1 MSLLKKCFA
10 EFIGTFFLVF
20 AGTGAIVVNNLSNGK
35 IGHLGISLTFGS
47 VVLIMIYAC
56 GHISG
61 AHFNPAVTIAFG
73 VCCKCD
79 RIFVLP
85 YIISQISAA
94 ICASALLRLCFG
106 NVYNLGATLPGISF
120 GSNTVMIIFATE
132 LIFTFAL
139 MFVITSV
146 AKDCKAQGS
155 FAGVA
160 IGMTVF
166 IGAIVAGPISGG
178 SFNPARS
185 LGPALVSRD
194 FEYLWIYI
202 LAPILGAVSGGKI
215 YYLIGNIIDKEPQKV
230 NSSKWGVKNDSP
242 SML

>member
-10 EFIGTFFLVF
+10 EFLGTFFLVF
-20 AGTGAIVVNNLSNGK
+20 VGTGAIVVNNISGGK

-73 VCCKCD
+73 VCCKCE
-79 RIFVLP
+79 RKYVLP
-85 YIISQISAA
+85 YIVSQLLAAISA
-94 ICASALLRLCFG
+94 STLLRLCFG
-106 NVYNLGATLPGISF
+106 NVYNLGATLPGVSF
-120 GSNTVMIIFATE
+120 GANTSMIIFATE
-132 LIFTFAL
+132 FIFTFGL

-155 FAGVA
+155 FAGIA
-160 IGMTVF
+160 IGITVLV
-166 IGAIVAGPISGG
+166 GAMVAGPISGG

-185 LGPALVSRD
+185 LGPALLSGE
-194 FEYLWIYI
+194 FNYLWIYI
-202 LAPILGAVSGGKI
+202 VSPVLGAVSGGKA
-215 YYLIGNIIDKEPQKV
+215 YYLIGDIIDKEPQKV
-230 NSSKWGVKNDSP
+230 NSPTWR
-242 SML
+242 M